1 LATFLYSSPNT
12 GFFLQHKEG
21 IKMGRNDDALK
32 QALVSLDMNQVQSLV
47 DEKIG
52 SGQPAGDIINIL
64 TQGLDEI
71 GDLFSKD
78 ELYIP
83 ELVRSG
89 QIFEAVMKKLEP
101 YMSDKETDQ
110 RRKGRVVIGTV
121 KGDLHDLGKNLVVNM
136 IRTSGFEVIDIGKD
150 VATEKFIEVVLDTKP
165 DVIGLSALLTTTMAM
180 QAEVIEALEKE
191 NLRNDL
197 KVIVGGAPVSEEWAE
212 EIGADAYGSDAVD
225 AVRIVKDLTRRGG
238 TAK

>member
-1 LATFLYSSPNT
+1 
-12 GFFLQHKEG
+12 
-21 IKMGRNDDALK
+21 MGRNDDALK

-110 RRKGRVVIGTV
+110 RGKGRVVIGTV

>member
-1 LATFLYSSPNT
+1 
-12 GFFLQHKEG
+12 
-21 IKMGRNDDALK
+21 MGRNDDALK

-121 KGDLHDLGKNLVVNM
+121 KGDLHDLGKNLVANM

-191 NLRNDL
+191 NLRNDV
-197 KVIVGGAPVSEEWAE
+197 KVIVGGAPANEEWAE

>member
-1 LATFLYSSPNT
+1 
-12 GFFLQHKEG
+12 
-21 IKMGRNDDALK
+21 MGRNDDALK

-121 KGDLHDLGKNLVVNM
+121 KGDLHDLGKNLVANM